1 MSCDDRVSSEWLLPV
16 SGGWQC
22 SSAQGLFLL
31 AAHERADVSR
41 QRTKGAR
48 TESASGSAALAA
60 GLSSAFQRETGYVA
74 SAVALTAG
82 VDENLAIARF
92 LAAGGS
98 SAAVLV
104 MNAEALGRWRA
115 PCDWKTP
122 LMRVRNRLA
131 DEGLKFFVALTSQ
144 GQKNGMAAMLRR
156 VRVKAVSRRVEHFCN
171 REGIGFLGTVNEAP
185 SLIAMPRIGPEA
197 ERLAVALAQRLASA
211 TFFCCDAFRTGIVPN
226 LSKLRG

>member
-1 MSCDDRVSSEWLLPV
+1 MSDDDRVSSEWLPPA

-22 SSAQGLFLL
+22 GSAQGLILL
-31 AAHERADVSR
+31 AAHERADVC
-41 QRTKGAR
+41 QHKTKDGG
-48 TESASGSAALAA
+48 TESASGGSAVAA
-60 GLSSAFQRETGYVA
+60 GLSSAFQRETGYAA
-74 SAVALTAG
+74 SAIALTAA

-92 LAAGGS
+92 LATGGS

-104 MNAEALGRWRA
+104 MNAEALGRWRP
-115 PCDWKTP
+115 PCDWETP
-122 LMRVRNRLA
+122 LMRLRNRLA

-144 GQKNGMAAMLRR
+144 GQESGIAAALRR
-156 VRVKAVSRRVEHFCN
+156 VRLQFVARRVEHFCN
-171 REGIGFLGTVNEAP
+171 REGIGFLGTVNEAQG
-185 SLIAMPRIGPEA
+185 LVAMPRIGPNA